1 MGRYRMQHYGFV
13 QPVCQTGMHH
23 WCGTTKTTLETI
35 RDRTSVIYANWPTVA
50 TSSMPKIAKNIS
62 KYANV
67 LCGNICE
74 VFELVNDGEII
85 LADHKIILNNVR
97 IKENTHVF

>member
-1 MGRYRMQHYGFV
+1 MVSFNRCVKRA
-13 QPVCQTGMHH
+13 C
-23 WCGTTKTTLETI
+23 TTKTTLEII

-62 KYANV
+62 KYPNV

-85 LADHKIILNNVR
+85 LADHKIIHICKNMN
-97 IKENTHVF
+97 IATDPNE